1 MGIYFKTAR
10 NSADTHE
17 RQFNKADSV
26 YFTNRGW
33 TEFSEWLEGEYPAVR
48 DILARFLGPVD
59 DHPEHETLTHG
70 GKPLPLAFTSDD
82 CRRLFVAISATSQEG
97 LRKEFDFWQFASL
110 VAVGIIEDGI
120 TSY

>member
-1 MGIYFKTAR
+1 MGINFKTAR
-10 NSADTHE
+10 NMADAHD
-17 RQFNKADSV
+17 RQFNKADSI

-33 TEFSEWLEGEYPAVR
+33 TEFSEWLEGEYPEVR

-59 DHPEHETLTHG
+59 NHPDHETLTHDG
-70 GKPLPLAFTSDD
+70 RPLSLAFTADE
-82 CRRLFVAISATSQEG
+82 CRRLFVAISATSQDG
-97 LRKEFDFWQFASL
+97 MRKEYDFWQFASL